1 MIVALSPLKEKQ
13 MKRKQKGLVG
23 LDILALLAVFVVL
36 SQDVTVKPLPA
47 APGGPVCHNYNN
59 IGCK

>member
-1 MIVALSPLKEKQ
+1 